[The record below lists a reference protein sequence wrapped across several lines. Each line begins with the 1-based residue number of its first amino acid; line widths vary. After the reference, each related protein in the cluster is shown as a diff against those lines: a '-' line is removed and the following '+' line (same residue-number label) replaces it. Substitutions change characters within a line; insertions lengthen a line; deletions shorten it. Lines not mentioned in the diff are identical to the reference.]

1 MSIIELLDKA
11 EAATG
16 LSDWGDREFIEG
28 LTVLRDS
35 VVEESQTGR
44 AGLETFDDMASSTL
58 VKRLKIIDDRK
69 RHPEITKEEIRSPLI
84 VVGLPRTGTTVL
96 HALLAQAPNA
106 RSPLDWEIDEPSPP
120 PRQASYTSDPRIARR
135 KAVVDVIGPPMR
147 TYHIMDAQLPDECD
161 MLLQY
166 AFQTFRLNA
175 NFYTPRYIEWLLQAD
190 TLPGYDFHRQMLQHL
205 GAFTDGD
212 QWVLKSPTHIF
223 WLDTLLATYPD
234 ARIVFTHRDP
244 ARVIPS
250 IASFYCFVRRNAGS
264 VAEPRTVGIEQLDL
278 WGEGIRRAMQYRRE
292 NPHREKQFFDVHY
305 SELNSDPVAVAR
317 DIHRHFGMP
326 FDDATEQAMQGFM
339 AEHQQGKHGTHKY
352 SLEEFGLDKAIID
365 EEFGEYLQAYN
376 IPNSANAQ

>member
-1 MSIIELLDKA
+1 MSIIELLDNA

-16 LSDWGDREFIEG
+16 LSDWAGREFIEG

-35 VVEESQTGR
+35 VIEESQTGK
-44 AGLETFDDMASSTL
+44 AGLKSFDAMATSIL
-58 VKRLKIIDDRK
+58 VKRLKVIDDRK
-69 RHPEITKEEIRSPLI
+69 RHPEIPREEIRSPLI

-120 PRQASYTSDPRIARR
+120 PRQDSHASDPRIARR

-175 NFYTPRYIEWLLQAD
+175 NFYTPRYMEWLLQAD
-190 TLPGYDFHRQMLQHL
+190 TRPGYDFHRQMLQHL
-205 GAFTDGD
+205 GAFTDAD

-244 ARVIPS
+244 AQVIPS
-250 IASFYCFVRRNAGS
+250 TASFYCFVRRNAGGM
-264 VAEPRTVGIEQLDL
+264 AEPRAVGREQFEL
-278 WGEGIRRAMQYRRE
+278 WSTGIRRAMQYRRE
-292 NPHREKQFFDVHY
+292 NPHKEQQFFDVQY
-305 SELNSDPVAVAR
+305 SELNSDPVSVAR
-317 DIHRHFGMP
+317 DIYRHFAMP
-326 FDDATEQAMQGFM
+326 FDDATGRAMQRFM
-339 AEHQQGKHGTHKY
+339 AEHQQGKHGMHKY
-352 SLEEFGLDKAIID
+352 SLQEFGLDRAGVD
-365 EEFGEYLQAYN
+365 AAFSEYLQAYN
-376 IPNSANAQ
+376 IAKSVNA